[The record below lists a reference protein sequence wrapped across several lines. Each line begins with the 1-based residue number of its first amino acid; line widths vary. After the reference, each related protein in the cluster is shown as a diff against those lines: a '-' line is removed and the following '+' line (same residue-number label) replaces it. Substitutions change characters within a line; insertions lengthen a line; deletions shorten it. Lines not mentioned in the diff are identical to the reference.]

1 MNDVARILET
11 GDSAQKI
18 SVLEGLAATDRP
30 DIIEKMIARLDD
42 DDIRV
47 RGEAFSSLILN
58 ENRIY
63 EHLVKGLGSASKNI
77 RGFASLVLAN
87 RNETDSIPE
96 LVKLARDERSM
107 VRSCAVGALGHM
119 RAGGPDVGRVL
130 AESLLDD
137 SSEVRKSAA
146 HAVITTGIDV
156 APDMIEKVSELW
168 AGDVR
173 DDPDLG
179 MLLGRLEER
188 RGA

>member
-18 SVLEGLAATDRP
+18 SALEGLAATDRP

-77 RGFASLVLAN
+77 RGFASLILAN

-119 RAGGPDVGRVL
+119 RADGSDVGRVL

-156 APDMIEKVSELW
+156 APDVIERVSELW
-168 AGDVR
+168 AGDVQN
-173 DDPDLG
+173 DPDLG

>member
-63 EHLVKGLGSASKNI
+63 EHLIKGLGSASKNV
-77 RGFASLVLAN
+77 RGFASLILAN

-96 LVKLARDERSM
+96 LVKLAHDKWSM

-119 RAGGPDVGRVL
+119 RAGGPDVRSVL

-146 HAVITTGIDV
+146 HAVITAGIDI
-156 APDMIEKVSELW
+156 APDVIERVSDLW
-168 AGDVR
+168 AGDVEG
-173 DDPDLG
+173 DPDLG
-179 MLLGRLEER
+179 VLLGRLKE